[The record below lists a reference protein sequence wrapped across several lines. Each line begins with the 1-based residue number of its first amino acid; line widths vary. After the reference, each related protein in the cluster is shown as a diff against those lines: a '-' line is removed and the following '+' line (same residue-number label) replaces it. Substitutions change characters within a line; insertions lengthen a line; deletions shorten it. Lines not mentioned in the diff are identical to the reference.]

1 MPLELRQ
8 LQIIEAIARLGSV
21 TRAADELGLTQ
32 PAVSMQLK
40 QIEERIG
47 LPLLRRRGRL
57 YEATETGEEIV
68 RAARQVAQTLS
79 DLDDALQRLRGLER
93 GQLRLGVVST
103 ANYFLPDYLVAFRR
117 RHPGLTVTLHVA
129 NRDQI
134 VQALQDT
141 LIEIAIIGRPPDSTE
156 LFATRLMDNPLVVI
170 ASPDHPL
177 ASEQAGTSEAI
188 TLDCLARHPFVMREP
203 GSGTRAAFERV
214 LAASGVRVQQACVL
228 ASNEAVKQAV
238 QAGLGLAVISA
249 QTVEMEVQLGRLV
262 TLNVQGFPI
271 LRQWFVVHRAHR
283 QLSPSARAFRELLRE
298 FRAPTQ
304 SPPKHP
310 RSIPA
315 SG

>member
-68 RAARQVAQTLS
+68 RAARQVAQTLA

-188 TLDCLARHPFVMREP
+188 TLHCLARHPFVMREP

-283 QLSPSARAFRELLRE
+283 QLSPSARL
-298 FRAPTQ
+298 P
-304 SPPKHP
+304 
-310 RSIPA
+310 
-315 SG
+315 

>member
-228 ASNEAVKQAV
+228 ASNEAVKQGRAGGAWSRCDLGADGGDGSAAWSSGHAERAGISDPAAV
-238 QAGLGLAVISA
+238 V
-249 QTVEMEVQLGRLV
+249 R
-262 TLNVQGFPI
+262 
-271 LRQWFVVHRAHR
+271 R
-283 QLSPSARAFRELLRE
+283 
-298 FRAPTQ
+298 
-304 SPPKHP
+304 
-310 RSIPA
+310 A
-315 SG
+315 SGAPPALTQRARLP